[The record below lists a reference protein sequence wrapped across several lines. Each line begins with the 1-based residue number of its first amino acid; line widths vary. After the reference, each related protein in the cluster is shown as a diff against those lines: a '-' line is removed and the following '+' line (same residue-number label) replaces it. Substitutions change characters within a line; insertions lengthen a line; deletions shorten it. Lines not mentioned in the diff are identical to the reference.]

1 MGIGRVLR
9 RFGEEVV
16 ARRAQAL
23 ALPQREVS
31 DLMRAVANTRVFVRT
46 FVEPLRKTMRPLA
59 HNPFTEVTAAIN
71 DMNSATK
78 AVRNLNSGATN
89 ITEVQIAAQRAFDS
103 TRAFMDGRNFE
114 KIEVAARNVND
125 TLGNARSIFGRLWKA
140 DETLEQA
147 LYLSRRVNDSVSQ
160 VTGKMNQ
167 AWRASRD
174 TLRYVQEYRQAV
186 ASGRNIPEA
195 TANLATAVERAE
207 DAANELNALMRE
219 ANQAIEELN
228 KAVDQIHNNYSAVIN
243 NASLAAGA
251 GLAGTKDPAELPP
264 HPMNEAMKTGVNH
277 AIDGLVALDDAVV
290 KTLDVAGTI
299 VTLGVINN
307 AGTTYA
313 EAENTVISGTINAG
327 NTSGDKLNQAFQQL
341 EDSTAK
347 GLKTASDYV
356 GTGTWA
362 GMY

>member
-23 ALPQREVS
+23 ALPQREVN
-31 DLMRAVANTRVFVRT
+31 DLMRAVANARVFVRT
-46 FVEPLRKTMRPLA
+46 FVEPLRKTMRPLT

-71 DMNSATK
+71 DMNSAAK
-78 AVRNLNSGATN
+78 AVHNLNSGATN

-186 ASGRNIPEA
+186 ASGRNISEA
-195 TANLATAVERAE
+195 TANLAAAVERAE
-207 DAANELNALMRE
+207 DAASELNMLMRE
-219 ANQAIEELN
+219 TDQAIKELN
-228 KAVDQIHNNYSAVIN
+228 KAVDQIHNNYSTVIN
-243 NASLAAGA
+243 NTSLAAGV
-251 GLAGTKDPAELPP
+251 GLAGDPSELPP
-264 HPMNEAMKTGVNH
+264 HPMNEAMKSGVNH
-277 AIDGLVALDDAVV
+277 AIDGLVALDDAII
-290 KTLDVAGTI
+290 KTLDIAGTI
-299 VTLGVINN
+299 VTLGAINN

-313 EAENTVISGTINAG
+313 KAENAVIIGTINAG
-327 NTSGDKLNQAFQQL
+327 STSGDKLNKAFQQL

-347 GLKTASDYV
+347 DLKSASNYV
-356 GTGTWA
+356 STGTWA